1 MGLRNPDAPGG
12 YRGSLTRRL
21 QDLVMT
27 PTGSAFL
34 GWKYESP
41 PRPRGLQPQPVY
53 TVSITDV
60 AAGRLLPAQ
69 DAKPQ
74 SWRTLIQLEGD
85 DLFAMELAHPVD
97 DAAEELPLLSVSKG
111 PLGRA
116 TAAAITEAGRF
127 ESDEEL
133 ETRILKVPEL
143 YFMALWLKGPRGDSV
158 LPLED
163 HVSGLEARTHYAP
176 EDVLDL
182 LQPLAAARR
191 AREADPRVDTSEMN

>member
-1 MGLRNPDAPGG
+1 MALRNPDAPGG
-12 YRGSLTRRL
+12 YKDSLTRRL

-53 TVSITDV
+53 SVSLEDV
-60 AAGRLLPAQ
+60 AAGRTLPPP

-85 DLFAMELAHPVD
+85 DVYAMELGHP
-97 DAAEELPLLSVSKG
+97 AEEATEDLPLLNVSKG
-111 PLGRA
+111 PLGHA
-116 TAAAITEAGRF
+116 TTEAIREAGRF
-127 ESDEEL
+127 ESDEEF
-133 ETRILKVPEL
+133 ETRILRIPEL
-143 YFMALWLKGPRGDSV
+143 YFMALWLKGPRGDSI

-163 HVSGLEARTHYAP
+163 HPSGLEARRHYAP
-176 EDVLDL
+176 EDILEHLRPFAQGRIPRALDATL
-182 LQPLAAARR
+182 
-191 AREADPRVDTSEMN
+191 DPSEMC

>member
-1 MGLRNPDAPGG
+1 MGVRNPDAPGG
-12 YRGSLTRRL
+12 YKGALTRRL

-53 TVSITDV
+53 NLSLEDIR
-60 AAGRLLPAQ
+60 AGRLLPSPGT
-69 DAKPQ
+69 KPQ

-85 DLFAMELAHPVD
+85 DLFAMELGHPVD
-97 DAAEELPLLSVSKG
+97 EATGDLPLLSISKG
-111 PLGRA
+111 PLGQA
-116 TAAAITEAGRF
+116 TAAAIVEAGRF
-127 ESDEEL
+127 ESDEQF

-143 YFMALWLKGPRGDSV
+143 YFMALWLKGPRGDSI

-163 HVSGLEARTHYAP
+163 HASGLEARKHYAP
-176 EDVLDL
+176 EDILEQ
-182 LQPLAAARR
+182 LQPFAASRMVGG
-191 AREADPRVDTSEMN
+191 ADVSESS